1 MSMKTVKEIALDLDV
16 SQVTIY
22 NHIKKLDKELKGNIF
37 KKQGVTHLDNEGI
50 RQIKISMGLI
60 QVPQVKEYVSTEQIV
75 NDISKQVTDSITEN
89 ITDLVTEIIT
99 DNLKIDYDLL
109 QEQIKQL
116 QEQNEQLI
124 NLIESNQSKTLLERL
139 KGLFKA

>member
-1 MSMKTVKEIALDLDV
+1 MKTVKEVALDLDV

-50 RQIKISMGLI
+50 RLIKISMGLI

-75 NDISKQVTDSITEN
+75 NDISKQVTDSITER
-89 ITDLVTEIIT
+89 IT
-99 DNLKIDYDLL
+99 DNLKNDYDVL

-124 NLIESNQSKTLLERL
+124 NLIQSNQSKTLLERF
-139 KGLFKA
+139 KGVFRK